1 MRRFAAFTLSG
12 LLTATAL
19 VGCKNESSSGA
30 NTDSGKDKP
39 LALQTAEFEQT
50 PAQTMNLPRG
60 QRCYFELC
68 NDTIKQVPNII
79 LTIKKAATPSA
90 AQEAYYQQYIE
101 PVLTKYSQAVQHRN
115 QTLLK
120 VLEEKESRFATTT
133 LNQAQ
138 LRLVSLIKSLNDLK
152 NTPNLYTYWIT
163 NYAKL
168 EFAQAF
174 SSFQQFGKFSYFQRL
189 YPNKDLAE
197 AYLQELTKINSTIPR
212 LEKDIGIKA
221 TSITTSLEEKIKN
234 RKTLDIDEVEELSA
248 LSNAVRMIAHYLYED
263 GTKVLD
269 TVVAARSANNSSL
282 YDDYKKS
289 FSMEALRKKASATQA
304 LPKECKDRFYQS
316 INLYPQQAEI
326 TKFQEL
332 AENARKAALSQLT
345 QQDPA
350 YNRIQSL
357 KFVLPSSAED
367 NTKSYLRSLNSK
379 YNDSVQ
385 DIERFN
391 SMSDASAL
399 TFALFNAASSDN
411 DLECAQTPSAD
422 ISDKT
427 VPADGFLLVSWFSVR
442 YPQVGLSILSHE
454 IGHTAFAYSNS
465 INITRQ
471 CLMEKQGNTEKYLN
485 EDYADLFAAK
495 NNVALMSQF
504 NFKPLNFGCSLV
516 FSSDNTNLI
525 NMDADD
531 PHATGLYRAIQLTI
545 HSGQQLP
552 ESCQE
557 MLQGGLENVG
567 RECH

>member
-19 VGCKNESSSGA
+19 VGCKNDSSSGTK
-30 NTDSGKDKP
+30 TDSGNDKP
-39 LALQTAEFEQT
+39 QTLKTAEFEQT
-50 PAQTMNLPRG
+50 PTQTMNLPRG

-90 AQEAYYQQYIE
+90 AQEAYYQKYIE
-101 PVLTKYSQAVQHRN
+101 PVLTKYSQAVQRRN

-133 LNQAQ
+133 LNQTQ
-138 LRLVSLIKSLNDLK
+138 LRLVSLIKSLSDIK

-197 AYLQELTKINSTIPR
+197 AYLLELTKINSTLPL
-212 LEKDIGIKA
+212 LEKDIGLKA
-221 TSITTSLEEKIKN
+221 TSIPTSLEEKIKN

-269 TVVAARSANNSSL
+269 TVVAAKSANSSL
-282 YDDYKKS
+282 YEDYKKS
-289 FSMEALRKKASATQA
+289 FPMDALRKKANAVQT

-332 AENARKAALSQLT
+332 AENARTAALSQLT

-350 YNRIQSL
+350 YSRIQSL

-379 YNDSVQ
+379 YNDSIEDV
-385 DIERFN
+385 ERFN

-399 TFALFNAASSDN
+399 TFALFNTSSSDN
-411 DLECAQTPSAD
+411 DLECTQTPSSD

-427 VPADGFLLVSWFSVR
+427 VPGDGFLLVSWFSVR

-454 IGHTAFAYSNS
+454 IGHTVFAYSNS
-465 INITRQ
+465 INVTRQ
-471 CLMEKQGNTEKYLN
+471 CLTEKQGNTDKYLN
-485 EDYADLFAAK
+485 EDFADVFAAK
-495 NNVALMSQF
+495 NNVALMNQF
-504 NFKPLNFGCSLV
+504 NLKSLNFGCSLV
-516 FSSDNTNLI
+516 FSSDNTSLI
-525 NMDADD
+525 NMDAED

-545 HSGQQLP
+545 HSGQSLP